1 VIAVSPEEGGAP
13 AAASAGGPPEA
24 GAGGGVEGGP
34 RVVPLGALGTRDLL
48 VSFLGVLASKAWEG
62 MGLIPNPATNKVQ
75 QDLAGARM
83 AIDAYAAILE
93 IVRAQVEDQS
103 RREMEALLTTLR
115 LNFVEKS
122 SSA

>member
-1 VIAVSPEEGGAP
+1 MSPEEGGAP